1 MGTAAPRQPVRLGA
15 VAFAAL
21 LAAGCARMPPAAS
34 GVPAPSPPPPAPAS
48 PAEEAAALPPATSR
62 TLRIDLGGQGF
73 RYFEDGRLV
82 RNGPISA
89 GSAEHPTPTG
99 EYRVQSKERDK
110 VSHSYTNYFDRPTP
124 MPYSLQFHGPYFIHE
139 GWLPGY
145 PDSHG
150 CVRLRYEDAHFLFE
164 RMKVG
169 DAVVITGPERRQSTR
184 APERRAVAS
193 GSRRA
198 GSWLSPG
205 DPRLLW

>member
-1 MGTAAPRQPVRLGA
+1 
-15 VAFAAL
+15 
-21 LAAGCARMPPAAS
+21 MPS
-34 GVPAPSPPPPAPAS
+34 DPPPRPAPA
-48 PAEEAAALPPATSR
+48 PPEPPTPQEEAAALPEADSR
-62 TLRIDLGGQGF
+62 TLRIDLPAQGF

-82 RNGPISA
+82 RSGPVSA

-99 EYRVQSKERDK
+99 EYRVQSKDADK
-110 VSHSYTNYFDRPTP
+110 VSHSYTNFFDLPTP

-150 CVRLRYEDAHFLFE
+150 CVRLHYEDARFLFE

-169 DAVVITGPERRQSTR
+169 DAVVITGPERQRSPTE
-184 APERRAVAS
+184 PERRTVAS

-198 GSWLSPG
+198 GVWLSPG